1 MSVTVQPRTL
11 QGMRDWLPA
20 RARLKNWVIGELRHT
35 FELFGFEPLETP
47 ALEYADI
54 LKAKSGDEADK
65 LLYEFDDHGG
75 RRIGLRYDLTVPL
88 ARVVATY
95 PDLPRPFKRYHIDS
109 VWRAERPQKG
119 RYRQFTQ
126 CDVDIA
132 GTTSPLADAE
142 VLTVVATGLA
152 RLGLPEF
159 CIRLNSR
166 KILSA
171 VATRLG
177 VPGEK
182 IPALFR
188 TVDKLDKIGWEGVL
202 AELKERGFAEGL
214 GGELQGLVAEAS
226 SLDGLAQR
234 FADQPLAVEGIG
246 ELREIVAALG
256 ALGVAEN
263 RYRIDLSLMRGLDY
277 YTGPVFEVEV
287 ERPKIGSIASG
298 GRYDN
303 LIGIF
308 LGREVPATGGSFGFD
323 RIIDVIDELGMQPEG
338 ASGTVAQVFV
348 TVFGPETTAASLS
361 LASDLRGVGVR
372 AELALTGDRIGNQL
386 RAAARRNVPYV
397 AIVGPDEVAKGEVV
411 LKDMGS
417 GEQVTVPRR
426 DVVQAV
432 AARLAERSG

>member
-47 ALEYADI
+47 ALEYADV

-75 RRIGLRYDLTVPL
+75 RRIGLRYDLTIPL

-95 PDLPRPFKRYHIDS
+95 PELPRPFKRYHIDS

-126 CDVDIA
+126 CDVDVV

-142 VLTVVATGLA
+142 VLTVVATGLT
-152 RLGLPEF
+152 RLGFEQF
-159 CIRLNSR
+159 RIRINSR
-166 KILSA
+166 KVLGA
-171 VATRLG
+171 VAANLG
-177 VPGEK
+177 VPGGA

-188 TVDKLDKIGWEGVL
+188 TIDKLDKIGWEGVL
-202 AELKERGFAEGL
+202 AELRERGFEERL
-214 GGELQGLVAEAS
+214 GGELRALFAEAS
-226 SLDGLAQR
+226 SLDALVDR
-234 FADQPLAVEGIG
+234 LADQPLAVEGIG
-246 ELREIVAALG
+246 ELREIIAALG
-256 ALGVAEN
+256 AAGVGEE
-263 RYRIDLSLMRGLDY
+263 RYRFDLSLTRGLDY

-287 ERPKIGSIASG
+287 EQPKIGALAGG

-308 LGREVPATGGSFGFD
+308 LGKPVPATGVAFGFD
-323 RIIDVIDELGMQPEG
+323 RIIDVIDELGLQPEG
-338 ASGTVAQVFV
+338 AGGTVAQVFV
-348 TVFGPETTAASLS
+348 TVFGPETTMASLS
-361 LASDLRGVGVR
+361 LASDLRNAGVR
-372 AELALTGDRIGNQL
+372 TELALTGDRIGNQL
-386 RAAARRNVPYV
+386 RAAARRAVPFV
-397 AIVGPDEVAKGEVV
+397 AIVGPDELARDEVV

-417 GEQVTVPRR
+417 GEQSTVARR
-426 DVVQAV
+426 EVVQAV
-432 AARLAERSG
+432 AARLAERSR